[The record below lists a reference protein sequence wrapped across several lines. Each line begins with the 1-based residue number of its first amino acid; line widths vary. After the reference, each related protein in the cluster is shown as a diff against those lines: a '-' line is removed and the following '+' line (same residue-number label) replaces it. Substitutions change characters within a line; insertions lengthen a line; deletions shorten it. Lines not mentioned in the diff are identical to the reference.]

1 MLFLNFKIPSLKRCV
16 LVFAVVTVAVVL
28 LFCCFKGSYQRAETT
43 VHIDEDFSPAAYISS
58 FGPEVDISKLRVD
71 EVTVPQEFG
80 DVYTSYNNIQKSQGF
95 DLEKYKGKTL
105 IRYTYPV
112 TNYPDGSK
120 FVFAEVLVFEGVIV
134 AADIYSTESGGFIS
148 ALK

>member
-1 MLFLNFKIPSLKRCV
+1 MLFLNFKVTNFSRFVIP
-16 LVFAVVTVAVVL
+16 FAVVITAVVL
-28 LFCCFKGSYQRAETT
+28 LFYCFNDSRQNVTT
-43 VHIDEDFSPAAYISS
+43 SIHINEDFSPATYISS
-58 FGPEVDISKLRVD
+58 FGPEVDTSKLKVD

-80 DVYTSYNNIQKSQGF
+80 EVYTSYNNIQKSQGF

-105 IRYTYPV
+105 KRYTYPV